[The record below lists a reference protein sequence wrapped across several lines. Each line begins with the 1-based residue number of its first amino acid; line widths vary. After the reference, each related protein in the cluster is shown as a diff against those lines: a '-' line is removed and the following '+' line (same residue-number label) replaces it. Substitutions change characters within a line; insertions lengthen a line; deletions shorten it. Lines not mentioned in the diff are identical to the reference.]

1 MKVLGL
7 FFATTL
13 SVLSAGVVVQ
23 KAGWLSCPHES
34 VSRRCVE
41 LGRTCPTE
49 DSAYREAAARWR
61 RCQPHHWR
69 YCMLNR

>member
-41 LGRTCPTE
+41 LGRSCPTE
-49 DSAYREAAARWR
+49 DASYRDAAAR
-61 RCQPHHWR
+61 CAAASHHWR